1 VLVDPFR
8 KVFGDTC
15 DIHGAEAGMHL
26 TAAFGVDRDD
36 VGIATQAAA
45 QGLWL
50 WPLSA
55 NYATRHD
62 RKGFILGYGNV
73 GLQAIPAAVEKL
85 RIALGRG

>member
-1 VLVDPFR
+1 
-8 KVFGDTC
+8 
-15 DIHGAEAGMHL
+15 MHL
-26 TAAFGVDRDD
+26 TAAFHGDRDD
-36 VGIATQAAA
+36 VEIATRAAA

-85 RIALGRG
+85 RVAMARE